1 MLVLRRGGPIA
12 GAAALTTLTIASRYK
27 GPADS
32 GNGGYVCGLIAT
44 TARADLVVRLLS
56 PPPLD
61 APLTLAQEADG
72 TWLLS
77 SATAPIARGT
87 PARLDLEVPPPPQY
101 VQAVWASQH
110 YPGFREHAFPEC
122 FVCGPHRRRGD
133 GLRIFPGMLESGIVA
148 APWLPPDSLDA
159 GDGKVAAEFLWAA
172 LDCPGY
178 FAVSGG
184 RRVMLLGE
192 MQAHVDRRVHVG
204 ESCTVI
210 GWKIGVEGR
219 KYLAGTAIFDEDGE
233 LCARARALWIERR

>member
-1 MLVLRRGGPIA
+1 M
-12 GAAALTTLTIASRYK
+12 
-27 GPADS
+27 
-32 GNGGYVCGLIAT
+32 
-44 TARADLVVRLLS
+44 S

-61 APLTLAQEADG
+61 TPLTLAQDAEG

-77 SATAPIARGT
+77 SAIAPIARGT
-87 PARLDLEVPPPPQY
+87 PAKLDLEVPAPPQY

-110 YPGFREHAFPEC
+110 YPGFREHAFPDC

-184 RRVMLLGE
+184 RRLMLLGE
-192 MQAHVDRRVHVG
+192 MQGHVDRRVHVG

-210 GWKIGVEGR
+210 GWKIGVAGRSTRRARRSSTRTASSARGRGHCGSSRRPGRSRAAAGRSLWVVGR
-219 KYLAGTAIFDEDGE
+219 KAA
-233 LCARARALWIERR
+233 AL